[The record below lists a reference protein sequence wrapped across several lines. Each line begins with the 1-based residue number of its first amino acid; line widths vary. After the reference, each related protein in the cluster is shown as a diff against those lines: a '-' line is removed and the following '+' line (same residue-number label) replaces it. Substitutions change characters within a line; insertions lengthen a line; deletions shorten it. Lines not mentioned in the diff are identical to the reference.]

1 MSTPLHEAVRRLASG
16 ESLSAT
22 LAADAF
28 GAIMEGD
35 APPTLIAALL
45 LGLRARGETADEIA
59 GAARAL
65 RNAMLRVPVAENLAC
80 VDTCGTGGGSV
91 TTINIST
98 AAALVTAAAGVAVA
112 KHGNRSFTSQCGSA
126 DVLAALR
133 VPVPQTP
140 EAAAEMLRRSGIV
153 FLFAPHFHPAMR
165 HAAPVRRELAVPT
178 IFNIV
183 GPLANPAAVRRQVV
197 GVADRG
203 QGATVAQALASL
215 GTDHALVVHGRAGLD
230 EISPVGESDVW
241 EVRGPTV
248 TAWALEP
255 ADFGLAARDLDTVRG
270 ADPQANAERLE
281 GILRHGTGAPGY
293 EAVVLNA
300 AAGVYVSG
308 TAVTFAAAVER
319 ARAALDSGEALDLLE
334 AVRTNSDE

>member
-1 MSTPLHEAVRRLASG
+1 MSTPLHEAIRRLASG
-16 ESLSAT
+16 ESLSAS
-22 LAADAF
+22 LAAEAF
-28 GAIMEGD
+28 GTIMGGD
-35 APPTLIAALL
+35 ASPTLVAALL

-65 RNAMLRVPVAENLAC
+65 RTAMRRVPVAEGLTC
-80 VDTCGTGGGSV
+80 VDTCGTGGGTV

-98 AAALVTAAAGVAVA
+98 AAAFVTAAAGVAVA

-126 DVLAALR
+126 DVLAALG
-133 VPVPQTP
+133 VPLPETP
-140 EAAAEMLRRSGIV
+140 EAAAETLGRSGVV

-183 GPLANPAAVRRQVV
+183 GPLANPAGVTRQVV

-203 QGATVAQALASL
+203 RGATVAQALATL
-215 GTDHALVVHGRAGLD
+215 GSDHALVVHGRAGLD

-248 TAWALEP
+248 TGWSLRP
-255 ADFGLAARDLDTVRG
+255 ADFDLEARDLDTVRG
-270 ADPQANAERLE
+270 ADPKANANRLE
-281 GILRHGTGAPGY
+281 GILRVGTGAPGY
-293 EAVVLNA
+293 EAVALNA
-300 AAGVYVSG
+300 AAAVYVSG
-308 TAVTFAAAVER
+308 TAPTFAAAVER
-319 ARAALDSGEALDLLE
+319 ARAALDSGQALDLLD
-334 AVRTNSDE
+334 AVRAKSGE